1 MDGMGRLQR
10 MGRALRYRNYRLYFM
25 GQSVSLV
32 GTWLTQVAMSWLV
45 YRLTDSAF
53 LLGVVS
59 FAAQAPTF
67 FLAPIAGVWVDRLS
81 RHRTLIFTQVLAM
94 VQSGLLAYF
103 ALAGSIDVPHI
114 VALAAMQGFINA
126 VDIPLRQSFVV
137 ELIEDRTDLAN
148 AVALN
153 SSMVNAARLVGP
165 SLAGFLIALV
175 GEGMCFLI
183 DALSY
188 IAVIGSLMAMR
199 VPARKL
205 AHRRRRV
212 WHELHEGFRY
222 AYRYQPIRALLL
234 LLAVTGLVGMPYTAL
249 MPVVARNVL
258 AGGAGTL
265 GALMACSG
273 LGALSAALYLASRH
287 TVVGLGRLIA
297 LGASLF
303 GLSLAGLALS
313 RTLVLSLAFM
323 FVCGMSVMVQ
333 MASTN
338 TILQTI
344 VEEDKRGR
352 VMALYSMAV
361 FGTTPF
367 GSLLAGRL
375 ADHIGAPPTLAICG
389 GIVLLGGIWFSREL
403 PELRDILR
411 PLYRRLGILPE
422 LAQGVAEATKASVP
436 PPA

>member
-1 MDGMGRLQR
+1 MGRLQR

-25 GQSVSLV
+25 GQSVSLI

-45 YRLTDSAF
+45 YRLTNSAL

-67 FLAPIAGVWVDRLS
+67 FLAPIAGVWVDRIS
-81 RHRTLIFTQVLAM
+81 RHRALVLTQALAM
-94 VQSGLLAYF
+94 LQSGLLAYF
-103 ALAGSIDVPHI
+103 SLSDTIDVPHL
-114 VALAAMQGFINA
+114 VALAAMQGLINA
-126 VDIPLRQSFVV
+126 ADIPLRQSFVV
-137 ELIEDRTDLAN
+137 ELIEDRNDLAN

-165 SLAGFLIALV
+165 SLAGILIALV

-183 DALSY
+183 DSVSY
-188 IAVIGSLMAMR
+188 LAVLGSLLAMR
-199 VPARKL
+199 VPARKVVRSQK
-205 AHRRRRV
+205 HVR
-212 WHELHEGFRY
+212 HELAEGFHY
-222 AYRYQPIRALLL
+222 VFDSHPIRSLLL
-234 LLAVTGLVGMPYTAL
+234 LLAVTGLVGMPYTVL
-249 MPVVARNVL
+249 MPVVARTVL
-258 AGGAGTL
+258 GGGAGTL

-287 TVVGLGRLIA
+287 TIVGLGKLIA
-297 LGASLF
+297 LGAAAF
-303 GLSLAGLALS
+303 GLSLCGVALSQWLAMSLAL
-313 RTLVLSLAFM
+313 M
-323 FVCGMSVMVQ
+323 FICGLSVMVQ
-333 MASTN
+333 MAATN

-344 VEEDKRGR
+344 VDEDKRGR
-352 VMALYSMAV
+352 VMSLYSMAI

-375 ADHIGAPPTLAICG
+375 ADHVGAPATLAMFG
-389 GIVLLGGIWFSREL
+389 GVCLIGGIWFSREL
-403 PELRDILR
+403 PELREILR

-422 LAQGVAEATKASVP
+422 LAQGVAEATTATVP